1 MQNPPYQHQ
10 VPPDPSEA
18 AAASASAAQS
28 ATVAALQ
35 EQLASTQA
43 SLASHVEKMHALEGL
58 LAEHETMRS
67 EVGSMKAEMEKAK
80 RDIDEMNLAALSA
93 KSQPRATNGTSE
105 EEQDFD
111 DGASVASM
119 DTVMAG
125 DAGTRTIKGAG
136 ASGDESATDEDALR
150 QLNHVGPPAPADE
163 PPAEESSAVPAAVA
177 AALAA
182 QNEALSTRLAA
193 LEAQLEEALAIGRN
207 LQAEHAGATEAVRAL
222 EGRMASL
229 EKEVSETSARAE
241 GAAVRALEGRFV
253 EWRSTLESAWGR
265 ERQAWDAER
274 DELKR
279 VVKAWDEANGWL
291 ENEAA
296 KAASANESNGIASA
310 SSPNPGAAGKRR
322 GSKSAKRR
330 AARRHLNPALRA
342 LLYHSSHADVGPLDD
357 DELSDVDETPLGAAS
372 GLGVTGADRAA
383 DSTSEA
389 ARSEDSA
396 ERTDS
401 TAATSPSGSIAALAK
416 SAVPP
421 PLANVAQHGS
431 PRGGLE
437 VSAAQS
443 PRQSA
448 RRSELTRRS
457 RAQNTSLPMM
467 GAAGVV
473 AIGMAAWI
481 ISGKAAPKF
490 S

>member
-1 MQNPPYQHQ
+1 
-10 VPPDPSEA
+10 
-18 AAASASAAQS
+18 
-28 ATVAALQ
+28 
-35 EQLASTQA
+35 
-43 SLASHVEKMHALEGL
+43 
-58 LAEHETMRS
+58 
-67 EVGSMKAEMEKAK
+67 
-80 RDIDEMNLAALSA
+80 
-93 KSQPRATNGTSE
+93 
-105 EEQDFD
+105 
-111 DGASVASM
+111 
-119 DTVMAG
+119 
-125 DAGTRTIKGAG
+125 
-136 ASGDESATDEDALR
+136 
-150 QLNHVGPPAPADE
+150 
-163 PPAEESSAVPAAVA
+163 
-177 AALAA
+177 
-182 QNEALSTRLAA
+182 
-193 LEAQLEEALAIGRN
+193 
-207 LQAEHAGATEAVRAL
+207 
-222 EGRMASL
+222 
-229 EKEVSETSARAE
+229 
-241 GAAVRALEGRFV
+241 
-253 EWRSTLESAWGR
+253 
-265 ERQAWDAER
+265 
-274 DELKR
+274 
-279 VVKAWDEANGWL
+279 
-291 ENEAA
+291 
-296 KAASANESNGIASA
+296 
-310 SSPNPGAAGKRR
+310 
-322 GSKSAKRR
+322 
-330 AARRHLNPALRA
+330 LRA